1 MGIHIPLLIFGILC
15 SVGVVG
21 LIAWQLK
28 SARAA
33 AHRWDK

>member
-1 MGIHIPLLIFGILC
+1 MAIHIPLLIFGIVFAC
-15 SVGVVG
+15 GVIG
-21 LIAWQLK
+21 LIVMQLK